1 MSEEKEIAKETVKE
15 TIAQMEVESPTE
27 LRKATCP
34 FAQKIHELGMV
45 KEQLDGMKRMLWA
58 VVIMLCGTLIS
69 LSFHNPSFYT
79 FIRDVLFNG

>member
-1 MSEEKEIAKETVKE
+1 
-15 TIAQMEVESPTE
+15 
-27 LRKATCP
+27 
-34 FAQKIHELGMV
+34 MV